1 MNSSSLDLEIIRIEI
16 ILLPGSIH
24 CHLYIYIY
32 IVLVN
37 VTLSSIFIFICLFI
51 FFLPLVS
58 FNQFLT
64 GRKVQFDRCAA
75 FRRKEGAEAGR
86 GLRARTLDSET
97 RGERKIRRRERKRVA
112 RVCRFNATLLLRRV
126 IIDARRRR
134 SSFFFFFFF
143 FFFSSFASSS
153 SFSSSSSSFSSEIQI
168 TLAPFRLITV

>member
-1 MNSSSLDLEIIRIEI
+1 MLRSLLFLSSFVYLFFSSS
-16 ILLPGSIH
+16 
-24 CHLYIYIY
+24 C
-32 IVLVN
+32 
-37 VTLSSIFIFICLFI
+37 
-51 FFLPLVS
+51 S

-134 SSFFFFFFF
+134 SSFFF
-143 FFFSSFASSS
+143 
-153 SFSSSSSSFSSEIQI
+153 SSSSSSFLPSP
-168 TLAPFRLITV
+168 LPPPPLLLPLLLFPPRFR

>member
-32 IVLVN
+32 C
-37 VTLSSIFIFICLFI
+37 SSECYALFYFYLHLFI
-51 FFLPLVS
+51 YFFSSSCS